1 MTDAWYVGA
10 SAVRQYLEVTGEPL
24 SFAQATEKLTG
35 LCAQIR
41 QKYDEQPALAPRRLE
56 SGAYIYRGPS
66 PERLRFVVA
75 ADQAEAG
82 RKPQLIS
89 VLPGHSGFRR
99 RS

>member
-41 QKYDEQPALAPRRLE
+41 QKYHQKPELTPRRLE
-56 SGAYIYRGPS
+56 SGAYVYRGPA

-75 ADQAEAG
+75 ADKVEAG
-82 RKPQLIS
+82 RMPQLVS

-99 RS
+99 S